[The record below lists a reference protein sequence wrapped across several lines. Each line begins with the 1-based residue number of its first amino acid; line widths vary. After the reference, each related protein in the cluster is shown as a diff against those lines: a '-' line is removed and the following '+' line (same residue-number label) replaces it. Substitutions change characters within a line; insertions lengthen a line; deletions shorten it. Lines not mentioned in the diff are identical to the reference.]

1 MLKRKPLSERDAAA
15 LLKLIWETWNGVF
28 RRTLGRTGR
37 AWFRNRTN
45 GATDGRIRNGS
56 AATTRVGRLPTAV
69 RLPAGSGGD
78 PWCRCKPI
86 SAAAKRTPCWRC
98 TTCTPASV
106 LRPRAARTRWHGRHA
121 RRGRC
126 GIRGSGRCLVLG
138 QPDFARQSRHRAGRH
153 QGART
158 AGRVGLAAR
167 RRGGIRAGAGG
178 RRERHQTGR
187 RAAGTVQ
194 GLRTVAGADR
204 RMGSLCAPIA
214 RRGRSASR
222 RFRDTIHVRPGAC
235 RVRRAGGKL
244 PAADFRSRGF
254 EFPRLR

>member
-1 MLKRKPLSERDAAA
+1 MQTNFGGGKTHSMLA
-15 LLKLIWETWNGVF
+15 LYHLYSGLAPHELAGMDDMLAEAGVE
-28 RRTLGRTGR
+28 
-37 AWFRNRTN
+37 
-45 GATDGRIRNGS
+45 S
-56 AATTRVGRLPTAV
+56 VV
-69 RLPAGSGGD
+69 PA
-78 PWCRCKPI
+78 
-86 SAAAKRTPCWRC
+86 
-98 TTCTPASV
+98 
-106 LRPRAARTRWHGRHA
+106 
-121 RRGRC
+121 
-126 GIRGSGRCLVLG
+126 RCLVLG

-204 RMGSLCAPIA
+204 RMGSLCAPVA

-222 RFRDTIHVRPGAC
+222 RFRDTILMFAQALTESAELVENCLLPTSG
-235 RVRRAGGKL
+235 RAGSSSRACADLCRAQRAKF
-244 PAADFRSRGF
+244 PAECHAADDERCIRSAGRQATAGWCRRWLQAFRASTWTRYRCGAATGGGF
-254 EFPRLR
+254 RPVSQPC